1 VRTARTTVLIIGG
14 GIGGL
19 ATALTLQRR
28 GLPCRVFEQSPE
40 IRELGVGINTLPHA
54 IGELAELGL
63 LGRLDAVGLRTYEL
77 IYMNRFGQE
86 IWRELRG
93 LDAGHAVPQF
103 SIHRGA
109 LQGVL
114 RDAVIERLGPGAIST
129 GYRLYGFDQDEDGV
143 TGCFLDASGAPVE
156 TVRGGALV
164 GADGIHST
172 VRAALT
178 PGEGPPRWNGTML
191 WRGATDWPTF
201 LTGRSM
207 IIAGGMEA
215 KVVVYPIAEGG
226 AGDRRLTNWAVMV
239 RTGIEGTPPP
249 RREDWSRPGRLEEVL
264 PHVRRFAVGEVD
276 LTALIRSTPVFWEY
290 PVCDRDPLDG
300 WSRGRVTL
308 LGDAAHAMYP
318 VGSNGASQAIL
329 DARALADALADAD
342 DDVAEALRRY
352 EVARLGPTSE
362 IVHSNRSGGPE
373 GVIDAV
379 EARAPD
385 GFHDIEAVLSHAERE
400 AIVRGYARK
409 AGFAVSVHNRTTTR
423 RTGMASSAG
432 PDVIGVRASIGDIEW
447 NILGQIYRPKQLSE
461 RSFAWHATFPPET
474 FVPPHFHP
482 NQDEYVYVLE
492 GELTLAAGEADHVAG
507 VGDLVRLPIGQPH
520 GLFNRSGATTVCL
533 FWVTPTAAL
542 YDLFVAIDALQEQT
556 PDAVVALAGQ
566 HGVEFLPPPPS

>member
-1 VRTARTTVLIIGG
+1 VRRTILVVGG

-19 ATALTLQRR
+19 ATALTLHRR
-28 GLPCRVFEQSPE
+28 GLPCRVFEQSPQ

-63 LGRLDAVGLRTYEL
+63 LAQLDAVGLRTYEL

-93 LDAGHAVPQF
+93 LDGGHAVPQF

-129 GYRLYGFDQDEDGV
+129 GYRLEAFDQDDQGV
-143 TGCFLDASGAPVE
+143 TARFVDAAGTPVE
-156 TVRGGALV
+156 TVRGDALV

-172 VRAALT
+172 VRASLS

-191 WRGATDWPTF
+191 WRGAADWGTF

-207 IIAGGMEA
+207 LIAGGMEA

-226 AGDRRLTNWAVMV
+226 GGDRRLTNWAVMAH
-239 RTGIEGTPPP
+239 TGIEGTRPP
-249 RREDWSRPGRLEEVL
+249 RREDWSRPGHLQEVL
-264 PHVRRFAVGEVD
+264 PHVQRFAIGEVD
-276 LTALIRSTPVFWEY
+276 VAALIKATPVFWEY
-290 PVCDRDPLDG
+290 PVCDRDPLTG
-300 WSRGRVTL
+300 WSHGRVTL

-329 DARALADALADAD
+329 DARGLADALADAD
-342 DDVAEALRRY
+342 DVTEALRRY
-352 EVARLGPTSE
+352 EQVRLGPTSE
-362 IVHSNRSGGPE
+362 IVYSNRSGGPE

-379 EARAPD
+379 EALAPD
-385 GFHDIEAVLSHAERE
+385 GFDDIEAVLPHAERE

-409 AGFAVSVHNRTTTR
+409 AGFAVSVHDPTTTR
-423 RTGMASSAG
+423 RSAMTSATG
-432 PDVIGVRASIGDIEW
+432 PDVIGAKASIDDIEW
-447 NILGQIYRPKQLSE
+447 NILGQTYRPKQLSE
-461 RSFAWHATFPPET
+461 RSFAWHATFPPDT
-474 FVPPHFHP
+474 FVPPHVHP
-482 NQDEYVYVLE
+482 GQDEYVYVLE
-492 GELTLAAGEADHVAG
+492 GELTLTTGEADRVARA
-507 VGDLVRLPIGQPH
+507 GDLIRLPMGRPH
-520 GLFNRSGATTVCL
+520 GLFNRSGATTFCL
-533 FWVTPTAAL
+533 FWVTPTARL
-542 YDLFVAIDALQEQT
+542 YDLFVAIDALEPQT

-566 HGVEFLPPPPS
+566 YDVEFLPPPSG